1 MRTVPY
7 CLPMRRGIIF
17 ILFFWCFQSSS
28 FRGSSRDFLILSSVE
43 KSPKGVEKVTR
54 TRFATK
60 RVKKLVTSSVIKV

>member
-17 ILFFWCFQSSS
+17 ISYYFFGASS